1 MGLDYESLRAKSQQA
16 LVEFLRAELALG
28 STFVQSALLSQQ
40 DGHTDH
46 YDQAKSSA
54 VKAAKSIRQFMTR
67 VEDGRIRAELQN
79 QVEELDRLLSTL

>member
-1 MGLDYESLRAKSQQA
+1 MGLDYEALRVKSQQA
-16 LVEFLRAELALG
+16 LIEFLRAELGLG
-28 STFVQSALLSQQ
+28 STFVQSALLAQK

-67 VEDGRIRAELQN
+67 VEDGRISAELQN
-79 QVEELDRLLSTL
+79 QVEELDRLISTL